1 MELVYFLIMLALLE
15 YFVFLMA
22 VGRARARYKIA
33 APATTGHPD
42 FERYFRVQANTLE
55 QLIMFIPAILVFAH
69 FVSATWAA
77 GLGLLFVV
85 GRILY
90 FTGYVRAADKRSI
103 GFGLSA
109 LPVMVLLTGGLIG
122 AGMAAWR
129 ASGLG

>member
-1 MELVYFLIMLALLE
+1 MELVYFVIMLALLE
-15 YFVFLMA
+15 YLVFLMA

-85 GRILY
+85 GRIFY
-90 FTGYVRAADKRSI
+90 FTGYVKAADKRSI

-109 LPVMVLLTGGLIG
+109 LPVMVLLAGGLIG